1 MNCYKERFDMQSQV
15 YFIDLRAENSKG
27 LLDKIQALAVAAG
40 LKKVVK
46 KRGSVAIKI
55 HFGERGNTAFI
66 RPLLVRP
73 IVDAVKEAGGR
84 PFLTDANTL
93 YVGARGNAIDHLN
106 TAILNGFDYSVVGAP
121 LIIADGLDGRD
132 EVIVPLN
139 LKLCQEA
146 HMGSAVARAD
156 CLISVAHFKLHEAA
170 GFGGAIKNI
179 GMGSA
184 SRRGKMAQHS
194 EVAPEIDTN
203 KCIGCGTCR
212 DYCAHGAI
220 SLVPRP
226 PDAPGRTAKVTQL
239 VKIDEKKCVGC
250 AGCIHVC
257 PEGALGIDWEKDLPR
272 FMERMVEY
280 TVGALKGKEKR
291 TLCFNFL
298 TQISPACDCYP
309 FADAPIVA
317 DIGILAS
324 RDPVA
329 IDQASMDLVN
339 AQPPLASSC
348 IIDSPHAGSDK
359 VKAVYPNIDW
369 QHQLN
374 YAQQLGLGST
384 AYELIKL

>member
-1 MNCYKERFDMQSQV
+1 MQSQV
-15 YFIDLRAENSKG
+15 YFIDLRAENSKS
-27 LLDKIQALAVAAG
+27 LLDKIQALAVRAG

-46 KRGSVAIKI
+46 QRGSAAIKI

-93 YVGARGNAIDHLN
+93 YVGARGNAVDHLN

-139 LKLCQEA
+139 LNLCKQA
-146 HMGSAVARAD
+146 HMGAAVARAD
-156 CLISVAHFKLHEAA
+156 CLISLAHFKLHEAA

-194 EVAPEIDTN
+194 ELAPVIN
-203 KCIGCGTCR
+203 AKKCIGCGTCL

-220 SLVPRP
+220 GLIPRP
-226 PDAPGRTAKVTQL
+226 PELPGRTTKVTQL
-239 VKIDEKKCVGC
+239 AEIDEKKCVGC

-257 PEGALGIDWEKDLPR
+257 PQGAVGIDWEKDLPR

-291 TLCFNFL
+291 TLCLNFL
-298 TQISPACDCYP
+298 THISPACDCYP

-324 RDPVA
+324 KDPVA
-329 IDQASMDLVN
+329 VDQASMDLVN
-339 AQPPLASSC
+339 AQPALASSC
-348 IIDSPHAGSDK
+348 ISESAHVVGDK

-369 QHQLN
+369 QHQLD

-384 AYELIKL
+384 AYELIKM

>member
-1 MNCYKERFDMQSQV
+1 MPSQV
-15 YFIDLRAENSKG
+15 YFIDLRAENSKS
-27 LLDKIQALAVAAG
+27 LLDKIQELAVAAG

-46 KRGSVAIKI
+46 KNGSAAIKI

-66 RPLLVRP
+66 RPLLIRP

-93 YVGARGNAIDHLN
+93 YVGARGNAVDHLN

-139 LKLCQEA
+139 LNLCQQA

-156 CLISVAHFKLHEAA
+156 CLISLAHFKLHEAA

-194 EVAPEIDTN
+194 DLAPTIIAK
-203 KCIGCGTCR
+203 KCIGCGTCQEN
-212 DYCAHGAI
+212 CAHGAI
-220 SLVPRP
+220 GMVPRP
-226 PDAPGRTAKVTQL
+226 SDLPPSHTPKVT
-239 VKIDEKKCVGC
+239 KIARIDEKKCVGC

-257 PEGALGIDWEKDLPR
+257 PEGAIGINWEKDLPR

-280 TVGALKGKEKR
+280 TIGALKGKEKR
-291 TLCFNFL
+291 TLCLNFL
-298 TQISPACDCYP
+298 THISPACDCYP

-329 IDQASMDLVN
+329 VDQASMDLVN

-348 IIDSPHAGSDK
+348 IIDSPHAAHDK
-359 VKAVYPNIDW
+359 VKAVYPKIDW
-369 QHQLN
+369 QHQLD

-384 AYELIKL
+384 GYELIKV

>member
-1 MNCYKERFDMQSQV
+1 MQSQV
-15 YFIDLRAENSKG
+15 YFIDLRAENSKS

-46 KRGSVAIKI
+46 KRGSTAIKI

-66 RPLLVRP
+66 RPLLIRP

-93 YVGARGNAIDHLN
+93 YVGARGNAVDHLN

-194 EVAPEIDTN
+194 EVAPQIDAN
-203 KCIGCGTCR
+203 KCIGCGTCQ
-212 DYCAHGAI
+212 DFCAHGAI

-226 PDAPGRTAKVTQL
+226 ADAPGRTPKVTQL
-239 VKIDEKKCVGC
+239 VRIDDKKCVGC

-280 TVGALKGKEKR
+280 TIAALKGKEKR
-291 TLCFNFL
+291 TLCLNFL

-384 AYELIKL
+384 AYELIKI